1 MSITYNEIL
10 DSMKAAFHQEKG
22 EPVADLS
29 DLELRFKAVA
39 SEIYSVC
46 AYGDYIFR
54 QGFPQ
59 TATGAYLDKHAQLRS
74 ITRKKAAR
82 AGGELTF
89 SLSEAASKSITIPA
103 GTICSAAGKPFIQF
117 ATDKR
122 AVISAGRLS
131 VSVPATALRT
141 GQEHN
146 VEAGSVTDMV
156 NPPDYVFSVTN
167 DKAFTGGW
175 NDESDEAF
183 RERILSS
190 YSNTKNAVSAEGV
203 REILLSLDEITD
215 ACVFSNSSSSA
226 NVCLK
231 TRNGRLSSSLKAK
244 VSDLLGFLSFCS
256 VEINFIAA
264 SVKEFSIKAEAKV
277 LSGYDNDKI
286 ERAVRARIISLCS
299 NEKIG
304 QNYNEAAIAAS
315 CSDIEGIEYINVFF
329 RCDGG
334 IVSCGSTEF
343 LRLTETE
350 VYIHE

>member
-1 MSITYNEIL
+1 MSLTYNEIL
-10 DSMKAAFHQEKG
+10 DSMKAAFQQEKG
-22 EPVADLS
+22 EPVANLS

-59 TATGAYLDKHAQLRS
+59 TATGMYLDRHAQLRS

-82 AGGELTF
+82 ASGELTF
-89 SLSEAASKSITIPA
+89 SLSEAASKSVTIPA
-103 GTICSAAGKPFIQF
+103 GTICSAAGRPFIQF

-122 AVISAGRLS
+122 AIISAGSLS

-146 VEAGSVTDMV
+146 VEAGCVTDMV

-167 DKAFTGGW
+167 DEVFTGGW
-175 NDESDEAF
+175 NDESDEAL

-190 YSNTKNAVSAEGV
+190 YSSRKNAVSAEGV

-215 ACVFSNSSSSA
+215 ALVISDKNSSV
-226 NVCLK
+226 NICLK
-231 TRNGRLSSSLKAK
+231 TRNGRISSSLQTK

-264 SVKEFSIKAEAKV
+264 SEKEFSVKAEAKV
-277 LSGYDNDKI
+277 LS
-286 ERAVRARIISLCS
+286 
-299 NEKIG
+299 
-304 QNYNEAAIAAS
+304 
-315 CSDIEGIEYINVFF
+315 
-329 RCDGG
+329 
-334 IVSCGSTEF
+334 
-343 LRLTETE
+343 
-350 VYIHE
+350 